1 MENDTNKFFNN
12 SNDHCTNHKLF
23 GCRDLFRGVVVKKWV
38 MGNHNISKCHAFNKV
53 LVKICIHFYHECW
66 KRRCVVL
73 HNLEYQHNELK

>member
-1 MENDTNKFFNN
+1 MVNDVNKYFDNNNYYYTNKQLIGHIN
-12 SNDHCTNHKLF
+12 
-23 GCRDLFRGVVVKKWV
+23 LFRVVIVKEWAI
-38 MGNHNISKCHAFNKV
+38 GNHNKINCHVHNKV